1 MIELSRVDEE
11 DRGERRKDDGIQV
24 RLGVDGMVVDF
35 VNWNYIDLKLSIE
48 LLNFE
53 IISSEGNF

>member
-1 MIELSRVDEE
+1 MKKI
-11 DRGERRKDDGIQV
+11 GERDDGIQV